1 MFIVLL
7 VFVIGVSVQAQE
19 WVFPQIGMS
28 NSVNQFDSSRSPVR
42 QISAIESPPTY
53 WNVPMTPTTLN
64 EFAPST
70 ATHYGQATGQAMP
83 LYAAIPSTHHP
94 TSGTCCT
101 SPAIEQMA
109 KNIAETL
116 NVLRTIAVSL
126 EMLNE
131 NLNKTTSTTHS
142 TIDHNSNSTRAS
154 GTGINLSTD
163 EPSTVTEKVPTES
176 N

>member
-1 MFIVLL
+1 MAIVLL

-28 NSVNQFDSSRSPVR
+28 NSVNQFDSSRTPVR
-42 QISAIESPPTY
+42 HLSAIESPPTY

-64 EFAPST
+64 EFPPST

-94 TSGTCCT
+94 TSETCCT
-101 SPAIEQMA
+101 STEQMA

-126 EMLNE
+126 ETLNV
-131 NLNKTTSTTHS
+131 NLNKTTSTAHVA
-142 TIDHNSNSTRAS
+142 IEQNLNSTRVS
-154 GTGINLSTD
+154 GAEIHISTD
-163 EPSTVTEKVPTES
+163 APSTVTEKVPPES